1 MPMTD
6 SFKPSRPL
14 PVNLR
19 GLILCI
25 VLASVLAT
33 LCNSLVVAYRVQRD
47 ALIHSTLESNAAYAA
62 KVASSSGEF
71 LRAAHNNLNYSAKIL
86 GKHWDDPQVLHE
98 EALRL
103 EAQDQY
109 FNSVEILDANGKVL
123 ASNPPQ
129 AQIVGS
135 NVPASGIRQALQ
147 ERRALVSST
156 YVSRQGNLIVFV
168 SEPVFSKAGV
178 FLGAVVGSI
187 YLLDQSA
194 LHTVISSHFHHEGTF
209 AFVADSNRRLLY
221 HPNPARIS
229 EVLGENLAVDAA
241 LGGERGS
248 MEIRNSEGVEML
260 AGYSQVP
267 DSNWAVVVQQPREHS
282 QATLRRLMHDMIMG
296 MIPAGLLGMVL
307 VFVGTTLIA
316 RPLRLLSAAAQQL
329 SAPQTTE
336 LLQRI
341 NAWYHDASAIRQAM
355 LAGVQLLQQKLGRLS
370 HEAQS
375 DPLTGLAN
383 RRAMEELLSVL
394 EQTQQPYTVL
404 ALDIDHFKRVNDTF
418 GHDAGDVALKQ
429 VAEILK
435 QNSRANDLA
444 CRSGGEEFSL
454 LLPDTTQETARAIA
468 ERIRQSIADAR
479 IPQVGNLTI
488 SIGVAS
494 KAGAPMTPQQ
504 VLKLADECLYRAKES
519 GRNRVV
525 SA

>member
-1 MPMTD
+1 MTD

-62 KVASSSGEF
+62 KVASSIGEF

-98 EALRL
+98 EALML

-135 NVPASGIRQALQ
+135 NVPASGIRQVLQ

-221 HPNPARIS
+221 HPDPKRIS
-229 EVLGENLAVDAA
+229 EVLSWSPAIDAA
-241 LGGERGS
+241 LRGERGS
-248 MEIRNSEGVEML
+248 MEVANSRNVDML
-260 AGYSQVP
+260 AGYAQVP
-267 DSNWAVVVQQPREHS
+267 DSNWAVVVQRPRALS
-282 QATLRRLMHDMIMG
+282 LATLRQLMHDMLMG
-296 MIPAGLLGMVL
+296 MVPAGVLGLGLVL
-307 VFVGTTLIA
+307 AGTTLIA
-316 RPLRLLSAAAQQL
+316 RPLRQLSAAAQQL
-329 SAPQTTE
+329 SAAQTPQQ
-336 LLQRI
+336 LQRI

-383 RRAMEELLSVL
+383 RRAMDELLWGL
-394 EQTQQPYTVL
+394 
-404 ALDIDHFKRVNDTF
+404 R
-418 GHDAGDVALKQ
+418 
-429 VAEILK
+429 
-435 QNSRANDLA
+435 
-444 CRSGGEEFSL
+444 CR
-454 LLPDTTQETARAIA
+454 
-468 ERIRQSIADAR
+468 
-479 IPQVGNLTI
+479 
-488 SIGVAS
+488 
-494 KAGAPMTPQQ
+494 
-504 VLKLADECLYRAKES
+504 
-519 GRNRVV
+519 
-525 SA
+525 

>member
-1 MPMTD
+1 MTD
-6 SFKPSRPL
+6 RFKPSRPL

-25 VLASVLAT
+25 VLMSVLAT

-62 KVASSSGEF
+62 KVASSIGEF
-71 LRAAHNNLNYSAKIL
+71 LRAAHSNLNYSAKIL

-103 EAQDQY
+103 KAQDLY
-109 FNSVEILDANGKVL
+109 FNAIEIIDANGNVL
-123 ASNPPQ
+123 AANPPASQ
-129 AQIVGS
+129 VGD
-135 NVPASGIRQALQ
+135 SGFSADGIQQALK
-147 ERRALVSST
+147 ERRPLVSST
-156 YVSRQGNLIVFV
+156 HISRQGNLVVFI
-168 SEPVFSKAGV
+168 SQPVFGKDAE
-178 FLGAVVGSI
+178 FLGVVVGSVF
-187 YLLDQSA
+187 LLEQSA

-221 HPNPARIS
+221 HPDPKRIS
-229 EVLGENLAVDAA
+229 EVLSWSPAIDAA
-241 LGGERGS
+241 LRGERGS
-248 MEIRNSEGVEML
+248 MEVANSRNVDML
-260 AGYSQVP
+260 AGYAQVP
-267 DSNWAVVVQQPREHS
+267 DSNWAVVVQRPRALS
-282 QATLRRLMHDMIMG
+282 LATLRQLMHDMLMG
-296 MIPAGLLGMVL
+296 MVPAGVLGLGLVL
-307 VFVGTTLIA
+307 AGTTLIA
-316 RPLRLLSAAAQQL
+316 RPLRQLSAAAQQL
-329 SAPQTTE
+329 SAAQTPQQ
-336 LLQRI
+336 LQRI

-383 RRAMEELLSVL
+383 RRAMDELLNVL
-394 EQTQQPYTVL
+394 EQTEQAYSVL
-404 ALDIDHFKRVNDTF
+404 ALDIDHFKKVNDTF

-454 LLPDTTQETARAIA
+454 LLPDTTQETAGAIA
-468 ERIRQSIADAR
+468 ERIRQSIAEAR
-479 IPQVGNLTI
+479 IPQVGKLTI

-494 KAGAPMTPQQ
+494 KANAPMTAQQ
-504 VLKLADECLYRAKES
+504 VLKRADEHLYRAKES